1 MTVIGLS
8 NQLIVPITLWG
19 SQSPTHC
26 ISCVLLTNDYK
37 TVVTGCNDGQI
48 CLWDCHSATL
58 SLTPRS
64 LLFGHSS
71 PVLCLANGKQTN
83 DNSLLV
89 SSSEAGTVVFD
100 RLCDI
105 RPSQLRISHNL
116 KY

>member
-89 SSSEAGTVVFD
+89 SSSEAGF
-100 RLCDI
+100 
-105 RPSQLRISHNL
+105 
-116 KY
+116 